1 MLHIQQ
7 VDIRFGDRRLFEPL
21 TLSIAKNEIC
31 TIIAP
36 SGVGKSSLLRWIA
49 GLKSENMTAQGD
61 VFLDQKMIT
70 HLPAEKRSIGLIFQ
84 TPLLFPHMTVS
95 DNLGFGM
102 TAQAKIKDSD
112 KTRQHLI
119 SEALERAGLGGMEH
133 RDPETLSGG
142 QKARVALIRT
152 LLSEPQALLLD
163 EPFSSLDGA
172 MREQMLALIQS
183 ESQRLSLP
191 VLLVSHDP
199 RDHYLGDAPPVFLK
213 SSVS

>member
-7 VDIRFGDRRLFEPL
+7 ADIRFGDRRLFEPL

-70 HLPAEKRSIGLIFQ
+70 HLPAEKRNIGLIFQ
-84 TPLLFPHMTVS
+84 TPLLFPHMTVG

-102 TAQAKIKDSD
+102 AAQAKIKDSD

-152 LLSEPQALLLD
+152 LLAEPQALLLD

-199 RDHYLGDAPPVFLK
+199 RDHHLGDAPPVFLK
-213 SSVS
+213 PSVS

>member
-49 GLKSENMTAQGD
+49 GLKSENMTAQGH

-84 TPLLFPHMTVS
+84 TPLLFPHMTVG

-119 SEALERAGLGGMEH
+119 SEALERAGLGGMQH

-152 LLSEPQALLLD
+152 LLAEPQALLLD

-199 RDHYLGDAPPVFLK
+199 RDYHLGDAPPVFLK